1 MLTAR
6 NRQAEQ
12 KFVRDLLNGALK
24 TSTPDREKAR
34 DLVDQWEKEG
44 IGPILLAVAQKNGS
58 TEDVVRQVRSIR
70 SEYLPKAATL
80 YQEIGM
86 AVEAMERTIAS
97 QLYGHRS
104 HTDEEIESFP
114 CCGQVNLTFDLG
126 TDEDGNPV
134 PLDFART
141 PHLVEIRE
149 IRTRLSLMEAIKN
162 QVKERGDVRCVV
174 IGDRP
179 AFVTEDG
186 LPVFEDGI
194 PLRNTVVPPALDPF
208 AWDAC
213 VDWLYDE
220 LEFRERLSE
229 HDIDPGPLF
238 VFADINENNDWM
250 LGPDGLEPIAER
262 GHWLNMHLIVQA
274 SYSVR
279 DFAKRDDTET
289 IADLV
294 DVNPRSFSLAI
305 LEGSRYGSLYRLV
318 PPNEVDEWFGAAE
331 KTYSSRE
338 RATRYSGMTPV
349 INGLGEQFTTD
360 GSEVREVVDRE
371 IAARALRTQQRGRP
385 GMHAPH
391 RRREP

>member
-1 MLTAR
+1 MLTAQ

-12 KFVRDLLNGALK
+12 EYVREILNDALMM
-24 TSTPDREKAR
+24 STPDREKAR
-34 DLVDQWEKEG
+34 DLVAQREKG
-44 IGPILLAVAQKNGS
+44 GLGLVLLAIAQNNGS
-58 TEDVVRQVRSIR
+58 TEDVIRQVRSIR

-86 AVEAMERTIAS
+86 AIEAMERTIAS
-97 QLYGHRS
+97 QIYGHRS
-104 HTDEEIESFP
+104 YTDEEIESSP
-114 CCGQVNLTFDLG
+114 CYGQVDLTFDLG

-134 PLDFART
+134 SLDFART
-141 PHLVEIRE
+141 PHLAEIRE
-149 IRTRLSLMEAIKN
+149 TGVRLSLMEVIAS
-162 QVKERGDVRCVV
+162 QVRERGDVRCVV

-179 AFVTEDG
+179 NDAAKGEYSP
-186 LPVFEDGI
+186 LPCK
-194 PLRNTVVPPALDPF
+194 TVVPPALDPF

-213 VDWLYDE
+213 VDWLYEE

-229 HDIDPGPLF
+229 HDTDPGPLF

-262 GHWLNMHLIVQA
+262 GHWLNMHLIVQT

-294 DVNPRSFSLAI
+294 DVSPHSFSLAI

-318 PPNEVDEWFGAAE
+318 PPAEVDEWFGAVE
-331 KTYSSRE
+331 KIYSSSE
-338 RATRYSGMTPV
+338 RATRHSGMTPV
-349 INGLGEQFTTD
+349 INGVGTPFTTD
-360 GSEVREVVDRE
+360 GSDVRNVLNREVETQV
-371 IAARALRTQQRGRP
+371 LRTQRRGRP
-385 GMHAPH
+385 DMRAPH

>member
-1 MLTAR
+1 MLTAQ

-12 KFVRDLLNGALK
+12 EFVRDLLNDALK

-34 DLVDQWEKEG
+34 DLVAQWEKEG
-44 IGPILLAVAQKNGS
+44 LGLVLLAVAQKNGS

-86 AVEAMERTIAS
+86 AVETMERTIAS
-97 QLYGHRS
+97 QVYGHRS
-104 HTDEEIESFP
+104 HTDDEIESFP
-114 CCGQVNLTFDLG
+114 CCGQVDLTFDLG

-141 PHLVEIRE
+141 PHLAEIRE
-149 IRTRLSLMEAIKN
+149 TGVRLSLMEVVAS
-162 QVKERGDVRCVV
+162 QVRENGDVQCVV
-174 IGDRP
+174 IGDRTNN
-179 AFVTEDG
+179 AARSE
-186 LPVFEDGI
+186 LPHL
-194 PLRNTVVPPALDPF
+194 PCKTVVPPALDPF

-318 PPNEVDEWFGAAE
+318 PPNEVDEWFGAVE

-349 INGLGEQFTTD
+349 INGLGEPFTTD
-360 GSEVREVVDRE
+360 GSNVREVVDRE
-371 IAARALRTQQRGRP
+371 IEAQALRTQQRGRP